1 MMSISQLF
9 SEKLRSDGVAYQNQ
23 PAMVL
28 LKKNGGKVEYAWFDY
43 KERVLQ
49 VMEGLKGRG
58 LKVGDFVPIIALNL
72 PESFFAILGT
82 ILAGMIPIPINVMLL
97 KEAGQK
103 ELNKILE
110 NCRPALVLGN
120 ECLRKLLPDNCISIT
135 QIFTEGHEIMESRN
149 RGPNRKITKL
159 EPEPR
164 NPQEILIMSYTS
176 GTSGKPKGVMLSEAG
191 VIDRVAA
198 ITNELQVTR
207 QERFLSY
214 LPLGHISELIATFFG
229 QIHSGYTVYFT
240 EHIEELIRDREKFRK
255 VFPKILQQAQP
266 TIFLAVP
273 KVWMNFRKKIEYKLK
288 KIPLFIRGSG
298 PVKSFLV
305 KLIKR
310 QLGFQKTRVFISA
323 GSPIDQ
329 SEVDFF
335 KNLDINIDDIY
346 GQTETGGPILI
357 NGKKI
362 GDVMVIMLVKKEEK
376 EEQKEIVVQGPCLML
391 GYYNNPKAT
400 AKALEDINNS
410 GKLIYHTG
418 DACKYGKTLS
428 GIPGLICA
436 GRLDNGFKLA
446 NGEFIS
452 APKIYELENEIKK
465 VNGVEEVII
474 CGEGKPSLVALIFS
488 DKYYTHGLPCEYFGR
503 KIDQRCQ
510 EIGEGLYKI
519 RACWFADKDE
529 LEYTATMK
537 IKRKEVIKKFQGVI
551 GTLTNR

>member
-1 MMSISQLF
+1 MMSISKLF
-9 SEKLRSDGVAYQNQ
+9 SEKLRLDGVAYQNQ

-255 VFPKILQQAQP
+255 V
-266 TIFLAVP
+266 
-273 KVWMNFRKKIEYKLK
+273 
-288 KIPLFIRGSG
+288 
-298 PVKSFLV
+298 
-305 KLIKR
+305 
-310 QLGFQKTRVFISA
+310 
-323 GSPIDQ
+323 
-329 SEVDFF
+329 
-335 KNLDINIDDIY
+335 
-346 GQTETGGPILI
+346 
-357 NGKKI
+357 
-362 GDVMVIMLVKKEEK
+362 
-376 EEQKEIVVQGPCLML
+376 
-391 GYYNNPKAT
+391 
-400 AKALEDINNS
+400 
-410 GKLIYHTG
+410 
-418 DACKYGKTLS
+418 
-428 GIPGLICA
+428 
-436 GRLDNGFKLA
+436 
-446 NGEFIS
+446 
-452 APKIYELENEIKK
+452 
-465 VNGVEEVII
+465 
-474 CGEGKPSLVALIFS
+474 
-488 DKYYTHGLPCEYFGR
+488 
-503 KIDQRCQ
+503 
-510 EIGEGLYKI
+510 
-519 RACWFADKDE
+519 
-529 LEYTATMK
+529 
-537 IKRKEVIKKFQGVI
+537 
-551 GTLTNR
+551 